1 MGASD
6 EGWKRPAGD
15 AAGDAER
22 DPGYGLPIALS
33 WLALVWERL
42 WPRFWTAAAVV
53 FLFSALV
60 LLDVL
65 PLLPGWLHV
74 AVLAA
79 FGLAFCVALA
89 GGVRRLRLP
98 GALAARRRLERTS
111 GLAHRPL
118 TTSRDRLAVGS
129 GDAFSE
135 ALWRRH
141 RERARAALRHLRVGP
156 PRPRVARRDPVA
168 LRGLAVILLA
178 LGLTAGWTDPGD
190 RLARAFLPYFEG
202 GVAAPVTVEA
212 WFTPPD
218 YTGRQPRMITQA
230 HDGKPIVVPA
240 HSKLLL
246 QFRGGKGRPAMTLG
260 RQRLGLQPLDRSGWQ
275 GEMLL
280 EESGDLVVRQRAR
293 NAVQWKISVTPDL
306 PPTVAWAEEPEVTRR
321 QNIRL
326 EYKAEDD
333 HGVGKVRVYIAR
345 AGEVDVVA
353 IDAPVGGGKQVA
365 GRLYK
370 DLTPHRWAGLDV
382 SMLFETEDDLGQRG
396 RSEFKDM
403 TLPERIFRHPVARAL
418 IAQRKLLT
426 LEPEKLDQVVAVLGH
441 IADRRSAFNN
451 DPVVYLALRAAQS
464 RLILGSRH
472 NGRDDTSIRQNRT
485 AAIRSVQAIL
495 WQTALRIDKGETA
508 ASERELARI
517 HDKLMDLLS
526 RRDIKDEELKRLLEE
541 LRRSMQEYMDALRR
555 EMQRNP
561 ERFNQQ
567 FPADPGRRLTEQD
580 IRRMLEHMR
589 DIFRDGDKE
598 ALRRMLS
605 QLREMMQNMRT
616 GQPNQ
621 RHLNPNHPA
630 QRMMR
635 DLDSL
640 IRRQQQLMDEGFR
653 RGQQG
658 RKGSEREREADR
670 DAARRQNEL
679 RKQLGDLMRRL
690 GELTGKVPDNFGNAE
705 REMRRAERELG
716 RGRPGRAVGPQGRA
730 LRELSRG
737 MSQAMR
743 RMGRQFGLGPGRGG
757 RYRGDRNRRFG
768 PDRDPLG
775 RRQDGMGPLD
785 QTDIN
790 VPTEAE
796 RKQAREILRELRRR
810 SGEPARPK
818 LERDYIER
826 LLKRF

>member
-6 EGWKRPAGD
+6 KGWKRPAGN
-15 AAGDAER
+15 AER
-22 DPGYGLPIALS
+22 VPGYGFRTALS
-33 WLALVWERL
+33 WLALAWERL
-42 WPRFWTAAAVV
+42 WPRFWTAAAAA
-53 FLFSALV
+53 FLFAAVV

-79 FGLAFCVALA
+79 FGLGFCLALVH
-89 GGVRRLRLP
+89 GFRRLRLP
-98 GALAARRRLERTS
+98 GAWAARRRLERTS
-111 GLAHRPL
+111 GLPHRPL
-118 TTSRDRLAVGS
+118 TTTRDRLAVGT

-141 RERARAALRHLRVGP
+141 RERARAALEHLRVGP
-156 PRPRVARRDPVA
+156 PRPRVARRDPFA

-178 LGLTAGWTDPGD
+178 LGLTAGWNDPAD
-190 RLARAFLPYFEG
+190 RFARAFLPDFEG

-212 WFTPPD
+212 WVTPPG

-230 HDGKPIVVPA
+230 HDGKPIVVPM

-260 RQRLGLQPLDRSGWQ
+260 RQRLALQALDRAGWQ

-306 PPTVAWAEEPEVTRR
+306 PPTVAWAEDPEVTRR
-321 QNIRL
+321 QNIRV
-326 EYKAEDD
+326 EYEAKDD
-333 HGVGKVRVYIAR
+333 HGVSKVRVYIAR
-345 AGEVDVVA
+345 AGDTDVMA
-353 IDAPVGGGKQVA
+353 IEAPVGGGKKIA

-396 RSEFKDM
+396 RSKFRDM
-403 TLPERIFRHPVARAL
+403 TLPERIFRHPVARAI
-418 IAQRKLLT
+418 IAQRKILT

-441 IADRRSAFNN
+441 IADQRSEFNN

-472 NGRDDTSIRQNRT
+472 DGRDDTAIARSRG

-495 WQTALRIDKGETA
+495 WETALRIDKGETV

-517 HDKLMDLLS
+517 HEKLMELLS
-526 RRDIKDEELKRLLEE
+526 RRDIKDEELKRLLDE
-541 LRRSMQEYMDALRR
+541 LRRSMKEYMDALRR
-555 EMQRNP
+555 ETERNP
-561 ERFNQQ
+561 GQFSQQ
-567 FPADPGRRLTEQD
+567 FPADPDRRLTEQD
-580 IRRMLEHMR
+580 VRRMLESMR
-589 DIFRDGDKE
+589 DMLRDGDKD

-605 QLREMMQNMRT
+605 QLRQMMQNLRT
-616 GQPNQ
+616 GQQGRQHADPN
-621 RHLNPNHPA
+621 NPA
-630 QRMMR
+630 RLMLR
-635 DLDSL
+635 DLNNL
-640 IRRQQQLMDEGFR
+640 IRRQQQLMDESFR

-658 RKGSEREREADR
+658 RNGGEREREADR
-670 DAARRQNEL
+670 DAARRQGEL
-679 RKQLGDLMRRL
+679 RRQLGDLMRRL
-690 GELTGKVPDNFGNAE
+690 GEMTGKVPENFGKAE
-705 REMRRAERELG
+705 GEMRRAERDLG

-743 RMGRQFGLGPGRGG
+743 RLGRQFGFGPGRGQ
-757 RYRGDRNRRFG
+757 RYRGERNRRFG

-775 RRQDGMGPLD
+775 RRMDGMGSYD
-785 QTDIN
+785 QNDVK

-796 RKQAREILRELRRR
+796 RKRASEILRELRKR
-810 SGEPARPK
+810 SGESGRPK

>member
-6 EGWKRPAGD
+6 KGWKRPAGD
-15 AAGDAER
+15 AER
-22 DPGYGLPIALS
+22 EPGYDLPIALS

-42 WPRFWTAAAVV
+42 WPRFWTVAAAA

-60 LLDVL
+60 LLDIL

-79 FGLAFCVALA
+79 FGLAFCFAL
-89 GGVRRLRLP
+89 VRSFLSLRLP
-98 GALAARRRLERTS
+98 GAREARRRLERTS

-118 TTSRDRLAVGS
+118 TTTGDRLAIGS

-141 RERARAALRHLRVGP
+141 RERAQATLRHLRIGP
-156 PRPRVARRDPVA
+156 PRPRVARRDPFA

-178 LGLTAGWTDPGD
+178 LGLTAGWSDPAD
-190 RLARAFLPYFEG
+190 RLARAFLPDFEG
-202 GVAAPVTVEA
+202 GVAAPVAVEA

-218 YTGRQPRMITQA
+218 YTGLQPRMIAQA

-240 HSKLLL
+240 RSKLLL
-246 QFRGGKGRPAMTLG
+246 QFRGGQGRPAMTLG
-260 RQRLGLQPLDRSGWQ
+260 RQRLGLQALDRTGWQ

-293 NAVQWKISVTPDL
+293 NAVQWKVSVTPDL
-306 PPTVAWAEEPEVTRR
+306 PPTIAWAEGPAVTRR

-326 EYKAEDD
+326 DYKAEDD
-333 HGVGKVRVYIAR
+333 HGVSKVRVYIAR

-353 IDAPVGGGKQVA
+353 IEAPVGGGKRAA
-365 GRLYK
+365 GRLYR

-382 SMLFETEDDLGQRG
+382 SMLFEAEDDLGQRG

-403 TLPERIFRHPVARAL
+403 TLPERIFRHPVARA
-418 IAQRKLLT
+418 IVAQRKTLT
-426 LEPEKLDQVVAVLGH
+426 LEPEKLDRVVAILGH
-441 IADRRSAFNN
+441 IADRRGEFNN

-464 RLILGSRH
+464 RLILGSRQA
-472 NGRDDTSIRQNRT
+472 GRDDTSIRRNRT

-508 ASERELARI
+508 VSERELARI

-526 RRDIKDEELKRLLEE
+526 RRDIKDEELRRLLDE
-541 LRRSMQEYMDALRR
+541 LRRSMNEYLDTLRR
-555 EMQRNP
+555 EMQRGP
-561 ERFNQQ
+561 ERFDRQS
-567 FPADPGRRLTEQD
+567 PVDPGQRLTERD
-580 IRRMLEHMR
+580 IRRMLENMR
-589 DIFRDGDKE
+589 NMFRDGDKE

-605 QLREMMQNMRT
+605 QLRELMQNMRR
-616 GQPNQ
+616 GQQ
-621 RHLNPNHPA
+621 RADRNGPA

-635 DLDSL
+635 ELDSL
-640 IRRQQQLMDEGFR
+640 MRRQQQLMDESFR
-653 RGQQG
+653 RGQKG
-658 RKGSEREREADR
+658 RTGNRGEHEADR
-670 DAARRQNEL
+670 GARRRQGEL
-679 RKQLGDLMRRL
+679 RKQLRDLMRRL
-690 GELTGKVPDNFGNAE
+690 GEMAGRVPENFGNAE

-716 RGRPGRAVGPQGRA
+716 GGRPGRAVGPQGRA

-737 MSQAMR
+737 MRQAMR
-743 RMGRQFGLGPGRGG
+743 RMGRQFGFGPGRGG
-757 RYRGDRNRRFG
+757 RYPGDRNRRFG

-775 RRQDGMGPLD
+775 RQQDGMGPLNR
-785 QTDIN
+785 TDIE

-796 RKQAREILRELRRR
+796 RKQTREILRELRRR
-810 SGEPARPK
+810 SGETSRPK
-818 LERDYIER
+818 PERDYIER